1 MKKFL
6 KVFVFFFFFLIIY
19 VPDVFAVTINDYRND
34 LSKLKEKKAQVEA
47 NYAKTQEEIKA
58 TKEKMAQLARDMVNT
73 IKEQEEK
80 EKEIVE
86 LEKKIA
92 SKEEEIKDLVVFHQV
107 SGSENFYLKYIFGAE
122 SFTDFIYRFSVIEQ
136 LSKRND
142 ELVKEMD
149 ALVKMNEVKI
159 KELKAKKLEIEKLET
174 ESKKQLAKLDDQKS
188 IYAEEGGTYDE
199 QIAALEKQ
207 INYFK
212 NQGCGENEDLSICL
226 SVPPEDSSYIK
237 PIKNGFVSD
246 DYGPRV
252 SPCYGCSSFHK
263 GMDLAAAEGTA
274 VYAVAAGRVS
284 NIDRYSCGGNVVTI
298 NHTVDG
304 RSITTRYWHLL
315 SYNVS
320 VGDIV
325 VQGQQI
331 AQVGGGPRSTDSCTT
346 GAHLH
351 FETVEG
357 HYYGTGVDSYS
368 SYSTYLENVFD
379 PRKVIWFPAYGVSW

>member
-1 MKKFL
+1 MKNLLKF
-6 KVFVFFFFFLIIY
+6 FVFFFVFFIALTPNAYAI
-19 VPDVFAVTINDYRND
+19 TINDYNND
-34 LSKLKEKKAQVEA
+34 LAKIKAKKAQAEA
-47 NYAKTQEEIKA
+47 NYEKTQAEIKA
-58 TKEKMAQLARDMVNT
+58 TKDKMAQLARNMVNT
-73 IKEQEEK
+73 IKEQEQK
-80 EKEIVE
+80 EEEIKT
-86 LEKKIA
+86 LEKNIVA
-92 SKEEEIKDLVVFHQV
+92 KEEEIKDLVVFYQV
-107 SGSENFYLKYIFGAE
+107 SGTENFYLKYIFGAE

-149 ALVKMNEVKI
+149 SLVKINEVKV
-159 KELKAKKLEIEKLET
+159 KELELKKLDIERLEI
-174 ESKKQLAKLDDQKS
+174 ESKKQLSKLDDQKS

-207 INYFK
+207 IKYFR
-212 NQGCGENEDLSICL
+212 NQGCGDNEDLSICL
-226 SVPPEDSSYIK
+226 SAPPEDSSYIK
-237 PIKNGFVSD
+237 PLRSGFVSD

-263 GMDLAAAEGTA
+263 GMDLAASEGTP

-298 NHTVDG
+298 NHVVDG
-304 RSITTRYWHLL
+304 MSITTRYWHLL
-315 SYNVS
+315 SYSVK

-325 VQGQQI
+325 GQGQQI
-331 AQVGGGPRSTDSCTT
+331 AQVGGGPRSSDTCTT

-357 HYYGTGVDSYS
+357 HYYGTGYDSYS